1 MGNWEYPLNKQPNH
15 EFLERAG
22 SDLALG
28 ETEGATPLAN
38 TSTTKNAGRF
48 GGLSTKLLLLTI
60 SFVMLSEIF
69 VFLPSVAKFRND
81 WLTDRLTRAQTV
93 LLLYQGES
101 GGRDIIKSPEEISR
115 MEAAL
120 KSFDVVTFAL
130 RQDGRRQLVAML
142 DNDTNEMGGQFD
154 VNETGA
160 FQSIRDAVDTLLTSQ
175 SRSILVRGSPPGSD
189 SLFEVVALEAPL
201 RAAMLTYTRNVMI
214 LSLII
219 SLLTAAMVYFA
230 LSILFVRPIRHIANN
245 MVAFSQN
252 PEAKDNVIK
261 PTNRSDELGVAENVL
276 SGMQKEL
283 QGTLSS
289 QKHLANLGLAVS
301 KVNHDLR
308 NILASVQLV
317 SDRLTMLPDPE
328 VQRFAPKLIAGID
341 RAIGYCQSTLV
352 YGSAR
357 EEDPKRQLVNL
368 HDLVQELASL
378 LEVDDHKSIKWEN
391 QVPNALEFDADP
403 EQIFR
408 VLMNLSR
415 NAVKELEA
423 MDNDAVVKRLW
434 IKASKEGGSTQ
445 ILIED
450 TGPGIPERAKAHMF
464 EAFKGSFSKG
474 GTGLG
479 LAIAHEI
486 VTAHGGTIRLLEKE
500 SPGASFEIIIP
511 DR

>member
-1 MGNWEYPLNKQPNH
+1 
-15 EFLERAG
+15 
-22 SDLALG
+22 
-28 ETEGATPLAN
+28 
-38 TSTTKNAGRF
+38 
-48 GGLSTKLLLLTI
+48 
-60 SFVMLSEIF
+60 
-69 VFLPSVAKFRND
+69 
-81 WLTDRLTRAQTV
+81 
-93 LLLYQGES
+93 
-101 GGRDIIKSPEEISR
+101 
-115 MEAAL
+115 
-120 KSFDVVTFAL
+120 
-130 RQDGRRQLVAML
+130 
-142 DNDTNEMGGQFD
+142 
-154 VNETGA
+154 
-160 FQSIRDAVDTLLTSQ
+160 
-175 SRSILVRGSPPGSD
+175 
-189 SLFEVVALEAPL
+189 
-201 RAAMLTYTRNVMI
+201 
-214 LSLII
+214 
-219 SLLTAAMVYFA
+219 
-230 LSILFVRPIRHIANN
+230 
-245 MVAFSQN
+245 
-252 PEAKDNVIK
+252 
-261 PTNRSDELGVAENVL
+261 
-276 SGMQKEL
+276 MQKEL

-378 LEVDDHKSIKWEN
+378 LEVDDHKTIKWEN

>member
-1 MGNWEYPLNKQPNH
+1 MGNWELPLNKQPDH
-15 EFLERAG
+15 ELLERTG
-22 SDLALG
+22 SDLAPG
-28 ETEGATPLAN
+28 KTEGATPLAN
-38 TSTTKNAGRF
+38 TSTTKNTGRF

-101 GGRDIIKSPEEISR
+101 GGTDIIKTPEEISR

-142 DNDTNEMGGQFD
+142 DNDTYEMGGRFD

-189 SLFEVVALEAPL
+189 SLFEVVALEEPL

-252 PEAKDNVIK
+252 PEAKDNVIT

-276 SGMQKEL
+276 S
-283 QGTLSS
+283 LS
-289 QKHLANLGLAVS
+289 
-301 KVNHDLR
+301 
-308 NILASVQLV
+308 
-317 SDRLTMLPDPE
+317 
-328 VQRFAPKLIAGID
+328 LIHI
-341 RAIGYCQSTLV
+341 
-352 YGSAR
+352 
-357 EEDPKRQLVNL
+357 
-368 HDLVQELASL
+368 
-378 LEVDDHKSIKWEN
+378 
-391 QVPNALEFDADP
+391 
-403 EQIFR
+403 
-408 VLMNLSR
+408 
-415 NAVKELEA
+415 
-423 MDNDAVVKRLW
+423 
-434 IKASKEGGSTQ
+434 
-445 ILIED
+445 
-450 TGPGIPERAKAHMF
+450 
-464 EAFKGSFSKG
+464 
-474 GTGLG
+474 
-479 LAIAHEI
+479 
-486 VTAHGGTIRLLEKE
+486 
-500 SPGASFEIIIP
+500 
-511 DR
+511 

>member
-1 MGNWEYPLNKQPNH
+1 MNKQPDH
-15 EFLERAG
+15 ELLEQAG

-38 TSTTKNAGRF
+38 TSTTKNTGRF

-60 SFVMLSEIF
+60 SFVMLSEVF

-101 GGRDIIKSPEEISR
+101 GGADIIKSPEEISR

-120 KSFDVVTFAL
+120 RSFDVVTFAL

-142 DNDTNEMGGQFD
+142 DNETNEMGGQFD

-160 FQSIRDAVDTLLTSQ
+160 FQSIRDAMGTLLTTQ

-189 SLFEVVALEAPL
+189 GLFEVVALEAPL

-230 LSILFVRPIRHIANN
+230 LSILFVRPIRNIANN

-289 QKHLANLGLAVS
+289 QKRLANLGLAVS

-317 SDRLTMLPDPE
+317 SCLLYTSPSPRD
-328 VQRFAPKLIAGID
+328 
-341 RAIGYCQSTLV
+341 
-352 YGSAR
+352 
-357 EEDPKRQLVNL
+357 KRQ
-368 HDLVQELASL
+368 
-378 LEVDDHKSIKWEN
+378 
-391 QVPNALEFDADP
+391 
-403 EQIFR
+403 
-408 VLMNLSR
+408 SR
-415 NAVKELEA
+415 MPSSA
-423 MDNDAVVKRLW
+423 
-434 IKASKEGGSTQ
+434 
-445 ILIED
+445 
-450 TGPGIPERAKAHMF
+450 
-464 EAFKGSFSKG
+464 
-474 GTGLG
+474 
-479 LAIAHEI
+479 
-486 VTAHGGTIRLLEKE
+486 
-500 SPGASFEIIIP
+500 
-511 DR
+511 